1 MAKEKEQRARALYMR
16 KRDQSL
22 GKALPPDPMDD
33 AIRDSSVAVLKEKW
47 NRRTKIRQDCRKLV
61 ESRVKDLTEF
71 KKERNVLQ
79 RKEGEVWKCGEAFK
93 MEWTH
98 SPL

>member
-1 MAKEKEQRARALYMR
+1 MR
-16 KRDQSL
+16 KRDQEL

-33 AIRDSSVAVLKEKW
+33 LIRDKSSTLLKEKW
-47 NRRTKIRQDCRKLV
+47 TRRTKIRTDCRKLV
-61 ESRVKDLTEF
+61 ESRMKELTEY

-79 RKEGEVWKCGEAFK
+79 RKDGEVWKCGEAFK